1 MCAVVV
7 AHNRC
12 CGISHLNVGLPVCCF
27 AQMLSKALLETHR
40 EAESAGLRFAP
51 EVFVAGR
58 NRLENEGAKALAEV
72 LSTVRSFKR
81 IQMPQNS
88 IFHKGVAALAQA
100 VLANPQLE
108 VRSVPVMLARVCT
121 CTLT

>member
-1 MCAVVV
+1 MV

-12 CGISHLNVGLPVCCF
+12 CVISHLNVGLPVCCF
-27 AQMLSKALLETHR
+27 AKMLSKALLETHR

-51 EVFVAGR
+51 EVFVVGR
-58 NRLENEGAKALAEV
+58 NRLENEGASALAEV
-72 LSTVRSFKR
+72 LSTVGSFKR

-88 IFHKGVAALAQA
+88 VFHKGVAALAQA

-108 VRSVPVMLARVCT
+108 VRSVSVMLARVCT